1 MRKKVWI
8 GFGILAFAVGLLF
21 SPKLTFQRLAHPH
34 FLWGLGLLLPM
45 LWGLRYQH
53 RQHQKRLQ
61 HLYDSRLHKRLFQT
75 PAPPWQKQLP
85 LLLMFACVMVALAR
99 PQGPLVMSEGTRN
112 GIDILIGIDVSDS
125 MKATDEGYP
134 NRMGGAARIV
144 QQLTPFIDGD
154 RVGLFVFS
162 GEAFSL
168 APFTYDHST
177 LQTFVEEISPT
188 LLPSATTDL
197 EEGLKHALK
206 RFGIQTPDKAKTENT
221 ANADKAGQMLL
232 LFSDGENQLGDY
244 RDELAVLAQHKI
256 PVITIGVGTAEG
268 ARIPEESVMGRSYKL
283 WQGDYAITKLNEKAL
298 STIAESTNGSY
309 IPLKNIKRLPHVLA
323 ETRSQLQL
331 RTSDQTTQQF
341 EERYPYWLV
350 LGALGWLLWPMA
362 LSQWRQRSKR
372 EPRQRFAPFS
382 DILKRT
388 LKSKPAQGLPLALLT
403 LLLSPL
409 LQSAWSWNP
418 LGWRPFWQ
426 NSQGEQ
432 AYESQNYEE
441 AAQAFEEGLKKAPDS
456 PALRN
461 NEGHAQYQNKNY
473 DKAIENYQKNLEAP
487 QLTPEQ
493 KANTLYNLG
502 NSYYRK
508 GQNTP
513 AAQEKNWQAALEA
526 YQKALK
532 LNPQDEQAIDNL
544 NFVQQQLKQQQ
555 QQQQQQQNK
564 GQNDKNNPQEQQ
576 QKPGDKPDK
585 QPSPNDAQQPG
596 KPQQNP
602 GEAPQGV
609 PTPEP
614 SPQYF
619 DKAEVDQFLKQQ
631 ELEER
636 QSKGSFHRSRQKQTA
651 DSQNK
656 GGDPWNQS
664 VKNW

>member
-8 GFGILAFAVGLLF
+8 GFGILAFAVGLFF
-21 SPKLTFQRLAHPH
+21 SPKLTFQRLAQPE

-45 LWGLRYQH
+45 LWGFHYQQRKH
-53 RQHQKRLQ
+53 KARLQ
-61 HLYDSRLHKRLFQT
+61 RLYDSRLHQRLFQA
-75 PAPPWQKQLP
+75 PSPPWQKQLP
-85 LLLMFACVMVALAR
+85 LVIMFACVIMALAR
-99 PQGPLVMSEGTRN
+99 PQGPLVMSDGTRN

-134 NRMGGAARIV
+134 NRMGGATSIV

-177 LQTFVEEISPT
+177 LQTFVEEVSPT

-197 EEGLKHALK
+197 EEGLKHALR
-206 RFGIQTPDKAKTENT
+206 RFGIQSDSKVPERKES
-221 ANADKAGQMLL
+221 ADKAGQMLL

-268 ARIPEESVMGRSYKL
+268 ARIPEESLMGRSYKL
-283 WQGDYAITKLNEKAL
+283 WQGDYAVTKLNAKTL
-298 STIAESTNGSY
+298 TSIAESTNGSY
-309 IPLKNIKRLPHVLA
+309 LPLKNINRLPDILA
-323 ETRSQLQL
+323 KTRNQLQL
-331 RTSDQTTQQF
+331 RTSDQKTQQF
-341 EERYPYWLV
+341 EERYVYWLA
-350 LGALGWLLWPMA
+350 LGALCWLLWP
-362 LSQWRQRSKR
+362 LVFTQWRAFSKR

-388 LKSKPAQGLPLALLT
+388 LKSKPAQGLPMALIA

-418 LGWRPFWQ
+418 MGWRPFWQ

-432 AYESQNYEE
+432 AYESKNYEE
-441 AAQAFEEGLKKAPDS
+441 AAKAFEKGLNNAPDN
-456 PALRN
+456 PALKN
-461 NEGHAQYQNKNY
+461 NEGHAQYQSQNY
-473 DKAIENYQKNLEAP
+473 DKAIENYQGNLEAP
-487 QLTPEQ
+487 QLSTEQ

-508 GQNTP
+508 GQSNP
-513 AAQEKNWQAALEA
+513 AEQKKNWQAALEA

-532 LNPQDEQAIDNL
+532 LNPQDEQAMENL
-544 NFVQQQLKQQQ
+544 NFVQQQLKQQE
-555 QQQQQQQNK
+555 QQQNK
-564 GQNDKNNPQEQQ
+564 GQNDKNDPQQEK
-576 QKPGDKPDK
+576 KPGDKPDA
-585 QPSPNDAQQPG
+585 QPSPNDSQQPG

-602 GEAPQGV
+602 GEAPENV

-619 DKAEVDQFLKQQ
+619 DKTEVDQFLKQQ

-636 QSKGSFHRSRQKQTA
+636 QSKGNFHRSRQKQKEA
-651 DSQNK
+651 EQNK
-656 GGDPWNQS
+656 NGDPWNQT